1 MSSGIAAPIG
11 GRFLRARTLGHESAR
26 EYERTRLRRY
36 LRATTLQALENI
48 AGSTAEAG
56 TLIALAGDAAT
67 EARTLAAKLSDV
79 KGGTAVAELQR
90 QVGASLHDT
99 TLQCLEY
106 LACDGYGAE
115 LDTATIRKVAGDAAV
130 ELRGTLLRLGAP
142 EPCELITALEQL
154 VSAAQRRGTVE
165 VRLVT
170 DLNGSVYGAEAA
182 ALVGAVREAL
192 NNVHKHA
199 NATCVVV
206 RCETSESGARIVVS
220 DDGVGVDLAH
230 AVAGIGLRH
239 SIIERMASTGGHAT
253 VASEPGRGMFVT
265 LTTGTNEEGV
275 AA

>member
-99 TLQCLEY
+99 ALQCLEY

-142 EPCELITALEQL
+142 EPCELITALEQV

-165 VRLVT
+165 VSLIT

-230 AVAGIGLRH
+230 AVAGLGLRH
-239 SIIERMASTGGHAT
+239 SIIERMASTGGQAT

-265 LTTGTNEEGV
+265 LTTGTNEEV

>member
-142 EPCELITALEQL
+142 EPCELITALEQV

-165 VRLVT
+165 VSLIT

-239 SIIERMASTGGHAT
+239 SIIERMASTGGQAT

-265 LTTGTNEEGV
+265 LTTGTNEEV